1 MLTLIGVSDKL
12 RIRKCSFSF
21 KRYLVRSVMQK
32 PKCIHQMIDINAACN
47 MLNEIARKILILDRC
62 DPLELEENT
71 NQQKIA
77 SVKIHKTFEFSTSQF
92 VHKPLEGVSS

>member
-1 MLTLIGVSDKL
+1 
-12 RIRKCSFSF
+12 
-21 KRYLVRSVMQK
+21 MQK

-77 SVKIHKTFEFSTSQF
+77 SVKIHKTFEFSTSQEKICEIMRVNSF
-92 VHKPLEGVSS
+92 VIQLF